1 MRRREFVAALGATTT
16 AGRRARTANHFE
28 FGFLSPLRNI
38 QQLPMLISNVR
49 ISNMY
54 VQSIRKL
61 SNLVPPLLILT
72 TLMGCGLIAAN
83 RNNEALLSLQVDMT
97 REEVISLMGQPAKR
111 EAYGSTEYL
120 IYKTNTTGQSERADF
135 TPIAITNGKVAGW
148 GRNYYDSSL
157 KSKIEA
163 DINVKQR

>member
-72 TLMGCGLIAAN
+72 TLTAN
-83 RNNEALLSLQVDMT
+83 RNNEALLSLQVGMT